1 MHKKSGIRAL
11 ALVLALVM
19 VLGFMPAASAAP
31 AQLETDRFKT
41 IAEYLDEQKTVFD
54 RVDPD
59 TRVEFIVE
67 LEDAPLADS
76 IPAGMK
82 LADYLNTRKGSV
94 QVSAIEQQQ
103 SVMAA
108 AIEKCAE
115 DLAVI
120 HRYQVVMNG
129 FAVSG
134 RLSDREKLEALEGVK
149 RVTLGNTYSVPELQE
164 AEGEMVT
171 SGELLNSD
179 AANAEGFTGKGT
191 FAAVLDTGL
200 KVDHEAFIGEKVEGA
215 LVTAE
220 SIAALSG
227 LTASGR
233 LYHNA
238 KIAFAYDY
246 ADEDDD
252 VSDTEGH
259 GTHVA
264 GTVAANG
271 ESFRG
276 VAPDAQLA
284 IMKVFGDEGGALDSD
299 IIAAL
304 EDCVILGVDTVNMS
318 LGTPCGFTFENEA
331 TDAVYNTVRNAG
343 VNLMISAGNDY
354 NSAFQNLHGTDLALA
369 GNPDYG
375 IVGSPSTYAAA
386 LSVASV
392 NENLAFGSYLL
403 LGEEKITFDETP
415 DAALKI
421 GDLEGT
427 YEYVRVSGV
436 GNAND
441 FAKVDV
447 AGKIALVERGEIAF
461 TEKEQNA
468 YDAGAIAMLVYNNSD
483 AEETVYMQLSGLIPA
498 VFLSKAEGK
507 LLRNAAVKEVTV
519 SAAFSGRMENPVA
532 GQMSDFSSMGV
543 APDLSLKPEITAP
556 GGNVW
561 SASISGGYEEMS
573 GTSMAAPHMTGAA
586 ALVRQYVSETYPELS
601 DFDKQELVDNL
612 LMSTA
617 VPVVAPNG
625 VAYTPRKQGAGLAN
639 VSAAIHA
646 GAYLTVDGGRPKAE
660 LGESGEGAYS
670 FTFTVHNLSDTAK
683 TWNVSLDPIT
693 AQTETLYGQDYIS
706 ELCRAMEADELTV
719 TFSAETVT
727 VQPGQTADVTVT
739 LALTESGKA
748 NLAVFP
754 NGIYVEGF
762 VRLTGD
768 DAAALG
774 LPYLGF
780 YGDWADAPIFDSTV
794 YDQEASFIAESAM
807 VQMDYNGN
815 GNYLGTNAITGNA
828 RAEWISY
835 GSRNAGYNLITPMQG
850 LLRAPK
856 EIWYTAVSDADPENP
871 VYVMAYEN
879 NFKSFYY
886 SSGGYIYTDFV
897 NWEDSWQ
904 PIGGSDEEGW
914 YYLEDGPYTY
924 RIEARIDGQEEY
936 QKSEYPIFIDNE
948 APSIVDHTYEVV
960 DGKPT
965 LTVRVTDN
973 HYVMAAQL
981 VDEDFTKALSDI
993 IAVEETELG
1002 AITTLTFDLT
1012 DVQEDGY
1019 KMCRLDIYDYAWN
1032 EHLSDLMS
1040 TTSQD
1045 VEPQIVQI
1053 NEYAVTANV
1062 DSSNM
1067 EMHALVDPDNAVNKT
1082 LVWSSTNEAVAKVV
1096 AVSGDTLTAE
1106 IDFVGPGECEIRATA
1121 VNGVYGAASVTV
1133 TAPTTTWPS
1142 DNTIRQDGYYTIPAN
1157 LNTTVTITD
1166 SAHNVRLTGAA
1177 ENTQDNPYQ
1186 NLAIDS
1192 LNSELNL
1199 TIEDLHLSN
1208 GANYSSANGIDFT
1221 GTGNT
1226 LTLAGENSVTLA
1238 DYGSYAAIHVPD
1250 GVELTVDGSGK
1261 LTILGNHNNYGAGI
1275 GSNAGEDAGKIVI
1288 NGGTFVIDKVFAG
1301 AAIGTGSGNAKC
1313 SIIINGG
1320 SFDIAMPNAESG
1332 YTNNL
1337 AYCGAAIGTGNAAT
1351 GGWSTPYKTM
1361 KITING
1367 GDFTGYTN
1375 VDSPIIGV
1383 ANGSGNLNAVIDI
1396 NGGKFDL
1403 LTEDKVDNT
1412 MTGGACIGTGV
1423 QGYYGALVPDITIT
1437 GGEIV
1442 AVSKSNGAAIGGGP
1456 GQDGGNL
1463 YIFGGT
1469 ITAISEFEADAI
1481 GAGTASPKSSN
1492 NVRISGGS
1500 VKAVST
1506 GTGMAFR
1513 DTSLLNDDSDAVFL
1527 VNIEAPDVTSVTVN
1541 GVDWHISANH
1551 PGDDNLYLY
1560 LPSIEGAHGVQIGDE
1575 QYIVTVFENGEVI
1588 VYHVVPADTSALEA
1602 AVADAEA
1609 LNPDDYTPFTW
1620 SVVVDALEYAYM
1632 ILDME
1637 LPPQSEVDYALEN
1650 LNAAIAALV
1659 LRADTTALTSAINT
1673 AKELTAENY
1682 TTSSWAGL
1690 ETAIFWAEELLLD
1703 PNATQEEINAVLDDL
1718 NNAIAA
1724 LVDISNLKVAIAEA
1738 EKYDME
1744 DYSYSTWL
1752 ALQDAIIAAQTI
1764 ILEGRATQE
1773 EVDAA
1778 LEALNVAI
1786 AGLAPQ
1792 VDTTAL
1798 AKAYEALAAIE
1809 LGDYTIDSWNESN
1822 LSGCN
1827 ARAYAV
1833 LFEGYYMT
1841 QEEVDQLTADIW
1853 AGIEKLVKRGDLTEL
1868 AALYEAVTL
1877 DWERLAGN
1885 VFPEDVRNEFL
1896 NGYYPA
1902 GGFLSDEIAAKNY
1915 SQADVDAMY
1924 EKLLAAWNLLKE
1936 YPVNTMY
1943 ADMPAG
1949 EWYYDAVDF
1958 VTRYGFM
1965 NGMDDGTFNASG
1977 NVNRAQFVTILYRI
1991 AGQPEVTIANPFKD
2005 VPAGQWYT
2013 DAVLWAY
2020 EQGITTGT
2028 DATHFNPAGTL
2039 MRQNM
2044 VTFLLRFANTMGVDT
2059 TARADLSG
2067 YTDADLILPHAQDA
2081 MAWAVAEGIISG
2093 MSATTLAPNG
2103 LANRAQ
2109 IATIISRF
2117 VPKYLW

>member
-1 MHKKSGIRAL
+1 MYKKFGIRAL
-11 ALVLALVM
+11 ALVLAMVM
-19 VLGFMPAASAAP
+19 VFGFLPAASAAP
-31 AQLETDRFKT
+31 AQLETDGFKT
-41 IAEYLDEQKTVFD
+41 IAQYLDEQKTVFD
-54 RVDPD
+54 RVDPN
-59 TRVEFIVE
+59 TEVEFIVE
-67 LEDAPLADS
+67 LEEAPLADS

-82 LADYLNTRKGSV
+82 LADYLDTRKGDV
-94 QVSAIEQQQ
+94 RAKAIEQQQ
-103 SVMAA
+103 AIMAA
-108 AIEKCAE
+108 AIETCAE
-115 DLAVI
+115 EVAVI
-120 HRYQVVMNG
+120 RRYQVVMNG

-164 AEGEMVT
+164 AEGELVT

-179 AANAEGFTGKGT
+179 AVNAEGFTGKGI

-215 LVTAE
+215 VITAE
-220 SIAALSG
+220 TIAALKG
-227 LTASGR
+227 LNATGE

-246 ADEDDD
+246 AEMDDD
-252 VSDTEGH
+252 VTDIEGH

-271 ESFRG
+271 ERLRG

-284 IMKVFGDEGGALDSD
+284 IMKVFLDEGGAKDSD

-318 LGTPCGFTFENEA
+318 LGTPCGFTYENEA

-343 VNLMISAGNDY
+343 VNLMISAGND
-354 NSAFQNLHGTDLALA
+354 NSAANQNLHETNLALA

-392 NENLAFGSYLL
+392 NENLAYASYLM
-403 LGEEKITFDETP
+403 LGEEKIPFDETP

-468 YDAGAIAMLVYNNSD
+468 YDAGAIAMIVYNNTD
-483 AEETVYMQLSGLIPA
+483 AEETVYMQLGGLIPA
-498 VFLSKAEGK
+498 VFLSKAEGR

-519 SAAFSGRMENPVA
+519 SNAFSGRMTSPVA

-543 APDLSLKPEITAP
+543 APDMSLKPEITAP

-586 ALVRQYVSETYPELS
+586 ALVRQYVNEAYPDLS

-617 VPVVAPNG
+617 VPVTDPNG

-660 LGESGEGAYS
+660 LGESEEGKYS
-670 FTFTVHNLSDTAK
+670 FTFTVHNISDTAR
-683 TWNVSLDPIT
+683 TWKVSVDPIA
-693 AQTETLYGQDYIS
+693 AQTETIYGRDYIC
-706 ELCRAMEADELTV
+706 ELCRAMEDGELKV

-727 VQPGQTADVTVT
+727 VQPGQTADVTVSME
-739 LALTESGKA
+739 LTEAGKA
-748 NLAVFP
+748 ALSVFP

-768 DAAALG
+768 DAVSLG

-780 YGDWADAPIFDSTV
+780 YGDWADAPIFDSTM
-794 YDQEASFIAESAM
+794 YDDEASFMAESAIA
-807 VQMDYNGN
+807 QMDYNGN
-815 GNYLGTNAITGNA
+815 GNYLGVNAITGNA
-828 RAEWISY
+828 RYEWISY
-835 GSRNAGYNLITPMQG
+835 ASRSADYYLITPMQG

-856 EIWYTAVSDADPENP
+856 EMWYTAVSDADPENP

-879 NFKSFYY
+879 SYKSFYY
-886 SSGGYIYTDFV
+886 AAGGYIYTDFV
-897 NWEDSWQ
+897 RWEDSWQ

-924 RIEARIDGQEEY
+924 RIEARIDGEEAY
-936 QKSEYPIFIDNE
+936 QQSEYPIFIDNE
-948 APSIVDHTYEVV
+948 APTIVDHTYEVV
-960 DGKPT
+960 DGRPT

-981 VDEDFTKALSDI
+981 VDEDFTTALSGI
-993 IAVEETELG
+993 IAVEETEQG

-1012 DVQEDGY
+1012 DAQADGH
-1019 KMCRLDIYDYAWN
+1019 KLCRLDIYDYAWN

-1053 NEYAVTANV
+1053 NEYTVTANV
-1062 DSSNM
+1062 SSNNM
-1067 EMHALVDPDNAVNKT
+1067 EMHALVDPENAVNKT
-1082 LVWSSTNEAVAKVV
+1082 LVWSSTDENVARVV
-1096 AVSGDTLTAE
+1096 SVSEDTMTAE
-1106 IDFVGPGECEIRATA
+1106 IDFVGPGSCEIRATA

-1133 TAPTTTWPS
+1133 SKPSTAWPE
-1142 DNTIRQDGYYTIPAN
+1142 DNVIRQDGYYTIPES

-1166 SAHNVRLTGAA
+1166 DAHNVWLTGAA
-1177 ENTQDNPYQ
+1177 ENTQANPYN

-1199 TIEDLHLSN
+1199 TIENLHLSN
-1208 GANYSSANGIDFT
+1208 GANYASANGIDFM
-1221 GTGNT
+1221 GDGNT
-1226 LTLAGENSVTLA
+1226 LTLAGESSVTLA
-1238 DYGSYAAIHVPD
+1238 DYGSSAAIHVPD
-1250 GVELTVDGSGK
+1250 GVELTVDGSGT

-1288 NGGTFVIDKVFAG
+1288 NGGTFIIDKVFAG

-1313 SIIINGG
+1313 DIVINGG
-1320 SFDIAMPNAESG
+1320 TFDIAMPVDESG
-1332 YTNNL
+1332 YNGNL

-1351 GGWSTPYKTM
+1351 GGWSSPYKTM
-1361 KITING
+1361 RITING

-1396 NGGKFDL
+1396 NGGTFDL
-1403 LTEDKVDNT
+1403 LTEDKSDNT

-1423 QGYYGALVPDITIT
+1423 PGYYGAVVPDITIT

-1442 AVSKSNGAAIGGGP
+1442 AVSRSNGAAIGGGP

-1469 ITAISEFEADAI
+1469 ITAVSEFEADAI

-1492 NVRISGGS
+1492 NVRISGGT

-1506 GTGMAFR
+1506 GSGMAFR
-1513 DTSLLNDDSDAVFL
+1513 DESLLNDDSDPVFL

-1541 GVDWHISANH
+1541 GMDWHICANH
-1551 PGDDNLYLY
+1551 PEDDKLYLY
-1560 LPSIEGAHGVQIGDE
+1560 MTAAETAHEVVINGE
-1575 QYIVTVFENGEVI
+1575 TWFVTV
-1588 VYHVVPADTSALEA
+1588 
-1602 AVADAEA
+1602 
-1609 LNPDDYTPFTW
+1609 TPGGDVT
-1620 SVVVDALEYAYM
+1620 V
-1632 ILDME
+1632 
-1637 LPPQSEVDYALEN
+1637 
-1650 LNAAIAALV
+1650 
-1659 LRADTTALTSAINT
+1659 
-1673 AKELTAENY
+1673 
-1682 TTSSWAGL
+1682 
-1690 ETAIFWAEELLLD
+1690 
-1703 PNATQEEINAVLDDL
+1703 TQPV
-1718 NNAIAA
+1718 
-1724 LVDISNLKVAIAEA
+1724 
-1738 EKYDME
+1738 
-1744 DYSYSTWL
+1744 
-1752 ALQDAIIAAQTI
+1752 
-1764 ILEGRATQE
+1764 R
-1773 EVDAA
+1773 
-1778 LEALNVAI
+1778 
-1786 AGLAPQ
+1786 

-1798 AKAYEALAAIE
+1798 AEAYAALEAIE

-1827 ARAYAV
+1827 AKAYAV
-1833 LFEGYYMT
+1833 LFEGYEMT
-1841 QEEVDQLTADIW
+1841 QEEIDQLTADIW
-1853 AGIEKLVKRGDLTEL
+1853 AGIAKLVKRGDLTAL
-1868 AALYEAVTL
+1868 AALFEEVTL

-1896 NGYYPA
+1896 NGYYSA

-1924 EKLLAAWNLLKE
+1924 EKLLAAWNVLKE

-1943 ADMPAG
+1943 TDMPEG
-1949 EWYYDAVDF
+1949 QWYYDAVDF

-1965 NGMDDGTFNASG
+1965 NGMDAGAFNAGG

-1991 AGQPEVTIANPFKD
+1991 AGEPEVTIANPFVD
-2005 VPAGQWYT
+2005 VPAESWYT

-2020 EQGITTGT
+2020 EQGITNGA
-2028 DATHFNPAGTL
+2028 DASHFNPGGTL
-2039 MRQNM
+2039 VRQNM
-2044 VTFLLRFANTMGVDT
+2044 VTFLLRFAKTMGIDT
-2059 TARADLSG
+2059 AARADLSG
-2067 YTDADLILPHAQDA
+2067 YTDAGQILPHAQAA
-2081 MAWAVAEGIISG
+2081 MEWAVAEGIISG
-2093 MSATTLAPNG
+2093 MTGTTLAPNG

>member
-1 MHKKSGIRAL
+1 M
-11 ALVLALVM
+11 
-19 VLGFMPAASAAP
+19 
-31 AQLETDRFKT
+31 
-41 IAEYLDEQKTVFD
+41 
-54 RVDPD
+54 
-59 TRVEFIVE
+59 
-67 LEDAPLADS
+67 
-76 IPAGMK
+76 
-82 LADYLNTRKGSV
+82 
-94 QVSAIEQQQ
+94 
-103 SVMAA
+103 
-108 AIEKCAE
+108 
-115 DLAVI
+115 
-120 HRYQVVMNG
+120 
-129 FAVSG
+129 
-134 RLSDREKLEALEGVK
+134 
-149 RVTLGNTYSVPELQE
+149 
-164 AEGEMVT
+164 
-171 SGELLNSD
+171 
-179 AANAEGFTGKGT
+179 
-191 FAAVLDTGL
+191 
-200 KVDHEAFIGEKVEGA
+200 DHEAFIGETVEGA

-227 LTASGR
+227 LTARGK

-252 VSDTEGH
+252 VSDAQGH

-271 ESFRG
+271 DSFRG

-331 TDAVYNTVRNAG
+331 TDAVYNAVRNAG

-403 LGEEKITFDETP
+403 LGEEKISFDETP

-468 YDAGAIAMLVYNNSD
+468 YDAGAIAMIVYNNSD
-483 AEETVYMQLSGLIPA
+483 VEETVYMQLSGLIPA

-519 SAAFSGRMENPVA
+519 SAAFSGRMASPVA

-586 ALVRQYVSETYPELS
+586 ALVRQYVSEAYPELS

-670 FTFTVHNLSDTAK
+670 FTFTVQNLSNTAK

-693 AQTETLYGQDYIS
+693 AQTESHNGQDYIS
-706 ELCRAMEADELTV
+706 ELCRAMEADELNV
-719 TFSAETVT
+719 TFSAGTVT

-739 LALTESGKA
+739 LALTETGKA

-856 EIWYTAVSDADPENP
+856 EVWYTAVSDADPENP

-965 LTVRVTDN
+965 LTVRVADN

-981 VDEDFTKALSDI
+981 VDEDFTKALSGI

-1012 DVQEDGY
+1012 DVQADGY

-1053 NEYAVTANV
+1053 NEYAVTANI

-1096 AVSGDTLTAE
+1096 AVSEDTMTAE

-1133 TAPTTTWPS
+1133 SAPITAWPS

-1166 SAHNVRLTGAA
+1166 DAHNVRLTGAA
-1177 ENTQDNPYQ
+1177 ENTQNNPYQ

-1192 LNSELNL
+1192 LNSELHL

-1208 GANYSSANGIDFT
+1208 GANYSSANGIDFM

-1320 SFDIAMPNAESG
+1320 SFDIAMPNVESG

-1351 GGWSTPYKTM
+1351 GGYSTPYKTM

-1383 ANGSGNLNAVIDI
+1383 ANGSGSLNAVIDI

-1412 MTGGACIGTGV
+1412 MTGGACIGSGT
-1423 QGYYGALVPDITIT
+1423 QGYQGAVVPDITIT

-1541 GVDWHISANH
+1541 GVDWHICANH
-1551 PGDDNLYLY
+1551 PEDDTLYLY
-1560 LPSIEGAHGVQIGDE
+1560 LPAAEDAHEVVVNGEAV
-1575 QYIVTVFENGEVI
+1575 YLVTVTPGGNVT
-1588 VYHVVPADTSALEA
+1588 VTQPSSTDKTLLDTAIAE
-1602 AVADAEA
+1602 AEA
-1609 LNPDDYTPFTW
+1609 LDEASFT
-1620 SVVVDALEYAYM
+1620 A
-1632 ILDME
+1632 
-1637 LPPQSEVDYALEN
+1637 
-1650 LNAAIAALV
+1650 
-1659 LRADTTALTSAINT
+1659 
-1673 AKELTAENY
+1673 
-1682 TTSSWAGL
+1682 SSWQTMQEAL
-1690 ETAIFWAEELLLD
+1690 RSAKTVSADED
-1703 PNATQEEINAVLDDL
+1703 ATQEEI
-1718 NNAIAA
+1718 
-1724 LVDISNLKVAIAEA
+1724 
-1738 EKYDME
+1738 
-1744 DYSYSTWL
+1744 
-1752 ALQDAIIAAQTI
+1752 
-1764 ILEGRATQE
+1764 
-1773 EVDAA
+1773 DAA
-1778 LEALNVAI
+1778 LDALNAAV
-1786 AGLAPQ
+1786 G
-1792 VDTTAL
+1792 AL
-1798 AKAYEALAAIE
+1798 IP
-1809 LGDYTIDSWNESN
+1809 
-1822 LSGCN
+1822 
-1827 ARAYAV
+1827 
-1833 LFEGYYMT
+1833 
-1841 QEEVDQLTADIW
+1841 
-1853 AGIEKLVKRGDLTEL
+1853 RGDLSGL
-1868 AALYEAVTL
+1868 AALMEQVQTDL
-1877 DWERLAGN
+1877 DRLALEL
-1885 VFPEDVRNEFL
+1885 FPEHIRNEFQERFD
-1896 NGYYPA
+1896 A
-1902 GGFLSDEIAAKNY
+1902 VCSFLSDEAAAANY
-1915 SQADVDAMY
+1915 TQADVDAMCD
-1924 EKLLAAWNLLKE
+1924 ELLAAWNLLRN
-1936 YPVNTMY
+1936 YPINNRYTDVF
-1943 ADMPAG
+1943 ADQ
-1949 EWYYDAVDF
+1949 WFYDAVDF
-1958 VTRYGFM
+1958 VTRHGYIT
-1965 NGMDDGTFNASG
+1965 GMDDGTFNAGG

-2020 EQGITTGT
+2020 EQGITNGA
-2028 DATHFNPAGTL
+2028 DAEHFNPGGTL
-2039 MRQNM
+2039 VRQNM
-2044 VTFLLRFANTMGVDT
+2044 VTFLLRFAKTMGIDT
-2059 TARADLSG
+2059 SNRADLSG
-2067 YTDADLILPHAQDA
+2067 YTDAGQILPHAQDA

>member
-1 MHKKSGIRAL
+1 M
-11 ALVLALVM
+11 
-19 VLGFMPAASAAP
+19 
-31 AQLETDRFKT
+31 
-41 IAEYLDEQKTVFD
+41 
-54 RVDPD
+54 
-59 TRVEFIVE
+59 
-67 LEDAPLADS
+67 
-76 IPAGMK
+76 
-82 LADYLNTRKGSV
+82 
-94 QVSAIEQQQ
+94 
-103 SVMAA
+103 
-108 AIEKCAE
+108 
-115 DLAVI
+115 
-120 HRYQVVMNG
+120 
-129 FAVSG
+129 
-134 RLSDREKLEALEGVK
+134 
-149 RVTLGNTYSVPELQE
+149 
-164 AEGEMVT
+164 
-171 SGELLNSD
+171 
-179 AANAEGFTGKGT
+179 
-191 FAAVLDTGL
+191 
-200 KVDHEAFIGEKVEGA
+200 
-215 LVTAE
+215 
-220 SIAALSG
+220 
-227 LTASGR
+227 
-233 LYHNA
+233 
-238 KIAFAYDY
+238 
-246 ADEDDD
+246 
-252 VSDTEGH
+252 
-259 GTHVA
+259 
-264 GTVAANG
+264 
-271 ESFRG
+271 
-276 VAPDAQLA
+276 
-284 IMKVFGDEGGALDSD
+284 
-299 IIAAL
+299 
-304 EDCVILGVDTVNMS
+304 
-318 LGTPCGFTFENEA
+318 
-331 TDAVYNTVRNAG
+331 
-343 VNLMISAGNDY
+343 
-354 NSAFQNLHGTDLALA
+354 
-369 GNPDYG
+369 
-375 IVGSPSTYAAA
+375 
-386 LSVASV
+386 
-392 NENLAFGSYLL
+392 
-403 LGEEKITFDETP
+403 
-415 DAALKI
+415 
-421 GDLEGT
+421 
-427 YEYVRVSGV
+427 
-436 GNAND
+436 
-441 FAKVDV
+441 
-447 AGKIALVERGEIAF
+447 
-461 TEKEQNA
+461 
-468 YDAGAIAMLVYNNSD
+468 
-483 AEETVYMQLSGLIPA
+483 
-498 VFLSKAEGK
+498 
-507 LLRNAAVKEVTV
+507 
-519 SAAFSGRMENPVA
+519 
-532 GQMSDFSSMGV
+532 
-543 APDLSLKPEITAP
+543 
-556 GGNVW
+556 
-561 SASISGGYEEMS
+561 
-573 GTSMAAPHMTGAA
+573 
-586 ALVRQYVSETYPELS
+586 
-601 DFDKQELVDNL
+601 
-612 LMSTA
+612 
-617 VPVVAPNG
+617 
-625 VAYTPRKQGAGLAN
+625 
-639 VSAAIHA
+639 
-646 GAYLTVDGGRPKAE
+646 
-660 LGESGEGAYS
+660 
-670 FTFTVHNLSDTAK
+670 
-683 TWNVSLDPIT
+683 
-693 AQTETLYGQDYIS
+693 
-706 ELCRAMEADELTV
+706 
-719 TFSAETVT
+719 
-727 VQPGQTADVTVT
+727 
-739 LALTESGKA
+739 
-748 NLAVFP
+748 
-754 NGIYVEGF
+754 
-762 VRLTGD
+762 
-768 DAAALG
+768 
-774 LPYLGF
+774 
-780 YGDWADAPIFDSTV
+780 
-794 YDQEASFIAESAM
+794 
-807 VQMDYNGN
+807 
-815 GNYLGTNAITGNA
+815 
-828 RAEWISY
+828 
-835 GSRNAGYNLITPMQG
+835 
-850 LLRAPK
+850 
-856 EIWYTAVSDADPENP
+856 
-871 VYVMAYEN
+871 
-879 NFKSFYY
+879 
-886 SSGGYIYTDFV
+886 
-897 NWEDSWQ
+897 
-904 PIGGSDEEGW
+904 
-914 YYLEDGPYTY
+914 
-924 RIEARIDGQEEY
+924 
-936 QKSEYPIFIDNE
+936 
-948 APSIVDHTYEVV
+948 
-960 DGKPT
+960 
-965 LTVRVTDN
+965 
-973 HYVMAAQL
+973 
-981 VDEDFTKALSDI
+981 
-993 IAVEETELG
+993 EETELG

-1012 DVQEDGY
+1012 DVQADGY

-1053 NEYAVTANV
+1053 NEYAVTANI

-1082 LVWSSTNEAVAKVV
+1082 LTWSSTNEAVAKVV
-1096 AVSGDTLTAE
+1096 SVSEDTLTAE

-1133 TAPTTTWPS
+1133 SAPITAWPS

-1166 SAHNVRLTGAA
+1166 DAHNVRLTGAV

-1192 LNSELNL
+1192 MNSELNL

-1208 GANYSSANGIDFT
+1208 GANYSSANGIDFM

-1320 SFDIAMPNAESG
+1320 SFDIAMPNVESG

-1412 MTGGACIGTGV
+1412 MTGGACIGSGT
-1423 QGYYGALVPDITIT
+1423 QGYQGAVVPDITIT

-1513 DTSLLNDDSDAVFL
+1513 DESLLNDDSDPVFL

-1560 LPSIEGAHGVQIGDE
+1560 LPAIEGAHGVQIGEE
-1575 QYIVTVFENGEVI
+1575 QYIVTVFENGEVT
-1588 VYHVVPADTSALEA
+1588 VSHVVPVDTAALEA
-1602 AVADAEA
+1602 AVAAAEA
-1609 LNPDDYTPFTW
+1609 LNPEDYTPETW
-1620 SVVVDALEYAYM
+1620 KAVEDALEYAKST
-1632 ILDME
+1632 LE
-1637 LPPQSEVDYALEN
+1637 SENPAQAEVDYALEQ

-1659 LRADTTALTSAINT
+1659 EKADKEDLLLTIEMVKGLDES
-1673 AKELTAENY
+1673 KYTAE
-1682 TTSSWAGL
+1682 SWAAL
-1690 ETAIFWAEELLLD
+1690 QEALAAAEAVAAD
-1703 PNATQEEINAVLDDL
+1703 PNATQEEV
-1718 NNAIAA
+1718 
-1724 LVDISNLKVAIAEA
+1724 
-1738 EKYDME
+1738 
-1744 DYSYSTWL
+1744 
-1752 ALQDAIIAAQTI
+1752 
-1764 ILEGRATQE
+1764 
-1773 EVDAA
+1773 
-1778 LEALNVAI
+1778 LEATRNLNIAREELVA
-1786 AGLAPQ
+1786 LP
-1792 VDTTAL
+1792 DTTEL

-1827 ARAYAV
+1827 AKAYAV
-1833 LFEGYYMT
+1833 LFEGYYMS

-1885 VFPEDVRNEFL
+1885 VFPEAVRNEFL
-1896 NGYYPA
+1896 NGYHSA

-1943 ADMPAG
+1943 TDMPAG

-1965 NGMDDGTFNASG
+1965 NGMDAGEFNAGG

-1991 AGQPEVTIANPFKD
+1991 ADQPEVTIANPFKD

-2020 EQGITTGT
+2020 EQGITNGA
-2028 DATHFNPAGTL
+2028 DAEHFNPGGTL
-2039 MRQNM
+2039 VRQNM
-2044 VTFLLRFANTMGVDT
+2044 VTFLLRFAKTMGIDT
-2059 TARADLSG
+2059 SNRADLSG
-2067 YTDADLILPHAQDA
+2067 YTDAGQILPHAQDA